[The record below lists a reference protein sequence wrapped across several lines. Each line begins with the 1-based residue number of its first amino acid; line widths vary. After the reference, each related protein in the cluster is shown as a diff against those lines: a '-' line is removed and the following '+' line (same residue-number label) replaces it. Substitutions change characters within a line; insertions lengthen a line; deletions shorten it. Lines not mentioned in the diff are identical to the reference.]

1 MIAEAFAGNPSV
13 VNFAM
18 FTAVFG
24 LLSLIY
30 LTLASFTDKFII
42 HPLLLVALDALNA
55 FFFFVAGV
63 ALAAELGVESC
74 DDDVS
79 TCRSSFYYKRL
90 R

>member
-1 MIAEAFAGNPSV
+1 MIAEAFDGNPSV

-18 FTAVFG
+18 FTAVLG
-24 LLSLIY
+24 LLSLLY

-42 HPLLLVALDALNA
+42 HPMLLVAVDALNA

-74 DDDVS
+74 GNEVCF
-79 TCRSSFYYKRL
+79 TLIFFYTVFS
-90 R
+90 